1 MGFFDIFKKKQP
13 STTGVMPEICL
24 KMGKM
29 YELLDEGKLESP
41 YAELSTYQSEVF
53 DSGHNQYFA
62 NAQSRGGVEKEMSVL
77 DQILPAKLKENL
89 HKAYEMYCAFKG
101 DENNEMRQ
109 KILDLFDDVLYDNN
123 EAITSIL
130 EEYADKLEL

>member
-1 MGFFDIFKKKQP
+1 MGFFDIFKKKVP
-13 STTGVMPEICL
+13 VISLEETEIML
-24 KMGKM
+24 KMRKM
-29 YELLDEGKLESP
+29 YKLFDEGKVEFP
-41 YAELSTYQSEVF
+41 YAELITYQNEIF
-53 DSGHNQYFA
+53 LRGHNQYFT
-62 NAQSRGGVEKEMSVL
+62 NAQSRGGVEKEMSAL

-89 HKAYEMYCAFKG
+89 HKAYEMYCTFKG
-101 DENNEMRQ
+101 AENDEMRQ